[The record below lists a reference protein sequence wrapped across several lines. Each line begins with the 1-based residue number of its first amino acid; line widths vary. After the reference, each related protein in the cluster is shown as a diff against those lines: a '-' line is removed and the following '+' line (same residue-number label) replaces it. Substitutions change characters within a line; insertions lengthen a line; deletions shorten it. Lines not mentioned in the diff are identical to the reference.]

1 MTNIAILGCG
11 SIAYSM
17 AETLRKMKAR
27 GDQLCLYAAASRSI
41 DKAKEFAASE
51 GFEKAYTYEDMLADP
66 QVDLVYIASP
76 HSHHA
81 LHMNM
86 CLEAGKAVLCE
97 KAFTANAQ
105 QARKVLAL
113 AKEKHILVAEAIWTR
128 YMPSRQIL
136 LDLIAEGVIG
146 KPQLLTSNLYY
157 PIEQVERIRLPEL
170 AGGALLDVGVYPSSG
185 RWGAGRFLAV
195 GVYPLNFAS
204 MMFGNDFVRM
214 ESSVELMKTGVDRQ
228 ESITLFY
235 ADGRMAQL
243 WAGTTC
249 RSDRRCVISGTE
261 GYIVVDNVNNP
272 LVIEVYEKKA
282 NFALTRRIDV
292 PKQLTGYE
300 YQVESCLRSLEKGD
314 IECPEMPH
322 SESIM
327 IMEIMDALRAQW
339 GVKYPFE

>member
-27 GDQLCLYAAASRSI
+27 GDSLCLYAAASRSI
-41 DKAKEFAASE
+41 DKAKEFAESE
-51 GFEKAYTYEDMLADP
+51 GFEKAYIYEDMLADP
-66 QVDLVYIASP
+66 KVDLVYIASP

-81 LHMNM
+81 LHMKM

-105 QARKVLAL
+105 QAREVLAM
-113 AKEKHILVAEAIWTR
+113 AKEKNILVAEAIWTR
-128 YMPSRQIL
+128 YMPSRKIL
-136 LDLIAEGVIG
+136 LDLIDSGVIG
-146 KPQLLTSNLYY
+146 KPQLLTSNLFY
-157 PIEQVERIRLPEL
+157 PIEHIERIRQPEL
-170 AGGALLDVGVYPSSG
+170 AGGALLD
-185 RWGAGRFLAV
+185 V

-204 MMFGNDFVRM
+204 MMFGNDFARM

-235 ADGRMAQL
+235 PDGRMAQL

-249 RSDRRCVISGTE
+249 RSDRRCLISCTK
-261 GYIVVDNVNNP
+261 GYILTYNVNNIHK
-272 LVIEVYEKKA
+272 IELFTEEDGFTTPKD
-282 NFALTRRIDV
+282 FPV
-292 PKQLTGYE
+292 PKQITGYE
-300 YQVESCLRSLEKGD
+300 YQVEACLRALDRGE

-322 SESIM
+322 AETIRVRD
-327 IMEIMDALRAQW
+327 IMDELRSQW

>member
-27 GDQLCLYAAASRSI
+27 GDSLCLYAAASRSI

-66 QVDLVYIASP
+66 KVDLVYIASP

-81 LHMNM
+81 LHMKM

-105 QARKVLAL
+105 QAREVLAL
-113 AKEKHILVAEAIWTR
+113 AKEKNILVAEAIWTR
-128 YMPSRQIL
+128 YMPSRRIIE
-136 LDLIAEGVIG
+136 DLIASGAIG
-146 KPQLLTSNLYY
+146 KPKLLTANLHYA
-157 PIEQVERIRLPEL
+157 IDHVRRIREPEL
-170 AGGALLDVGVYPSSG
+170 AGGALLDVGVYP
-185 RWGAGRFLAV
+185 
-195 GVYPLNFAS
+195 LNFCS
-204 MMFGNDFVRM
+204 MFFGNDFVKM
-214 ESSVELMKTGVDRQ
+214 ESTVQMMETGVDAS
-228 ESITLFY
+228 ENFSFYY
-235 ADGRMAQL
+235 ADGRVAHL
-243 WAGTTC
+243 HAGTAC
-249 RSDRRCVISGTE
+249 RSDRRCSICGTK
-261 GYIVVDNVNNP
+261 GYIVVENVNNP
-272 LVIEVYEKKA
+272 EKVTLYLDAENHAVAHDIE
-282 NFALTRRIDV
+282 LPGQIS
-292 PKQLTGYE
+292 GYE
-300 YQVESCLRSLEKGD
+300 YQVRSCMKALEEGA

-322 SESIM
+322 SETIR

>member
-1 MTNIAILGCG
+1 MTHIAILGCG

-27 GDQLCLYAAASRSI
+27 GDDLCLYAAASRSI
-41 DKAKEFAASE
+41 DKAKDFAASE

-66 QVDLVYIASP
+66 KVDLVYIASP

-81 LHMNM
+81 LHMKM

-105 QARKVLAL
+105 QAREVLAL
-113 AKEKHILVAEAIWTR
+113 AKEKNILVAEAIWTR
-128 YMPSRQIL
+128 YMPSRKIL
-136 LDLIAEGVIG
+136 LDLIADGVIG
-146 KPQLLTSNLYY
+146 KPQLLTSNLFY
-157 PIEQVERIRLPEL
+157 PIENIERIRQPEL
-170 AGGALLDVGVYPSSG
+170 AGGALLD
-185 RWGAGRFLAV
+185 V

-235 ADGRMAQL
+235 GDGRMAQL

-249 RSDRRCVISGTE
+249 RSDRRCVISGTD

-272 LVIEVYEKKA
+272 LVIEVYEKKE

-300 YQVESCLRSLEKGD
+300 YQVESCLRALARGE

-327 IMEIMDALRAQW
+327 IMDIMDALRAQW
-339 GVKYPFE
+339 GVKYPFED